1 MWILTQNGKRILS
14 TEGLEEI
21 NVANP
26 FPGNGEKTD
35 YAVMIKRKTDG
46 KAFALGFYKYLETAV
61 EIVENIFSTQAD
73 YITDGN
79 IEPDGEKKI
88 NNIVIPPKTFRMP
101 ADTNEVGICS

>member
-26 FPGNGEKTD
+26 FPGSDKTD
-35 YAVMIKRKTDG
+35 YAIMIKRKTDG

-61 EIVENIFSTQAD
+61 EIVENIFSEQAEF
-73 YITDGN
+73 IVDGTR
-79 IEPDGEKKI
+79 EPDGEKKI
-88 NNIVIPPKTFRMP
+88 NSIVIPPKTFRMP
-101 ADTNEVGICS
+101 ADTSEVRLCS